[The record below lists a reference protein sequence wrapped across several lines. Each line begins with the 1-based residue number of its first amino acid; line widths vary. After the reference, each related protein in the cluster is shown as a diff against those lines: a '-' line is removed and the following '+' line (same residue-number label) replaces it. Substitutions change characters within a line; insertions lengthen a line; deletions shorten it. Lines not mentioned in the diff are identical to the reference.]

1 MGKTTS
7 TWHTIRQASM
17 ISGLPETTLRYY
29 EQIGII
35 KPIARDPSSG
45 HRMYSDDDLQSLI
58 TISCLSA
65 TGMPLS
71 AMREYLAN
79 VVDGQEGARRQ
90 IELLDKQALRLAAK
104 AESIRMQQAYVSFKT
119 LYWRAVA
126 EGHPDEAERLLAE
139 NRDIVDAVKRQQHES
154 TDV

>member
-1 MGKTTS
+1 MGNTAS

-35 KPIARDPSSG
+35 KPITRDPSSG

-65 TGMPLS
+65 TGMPLN

-79 VVDGQEGARRQ
+79 VVDGPEGARRQ
-90 IELLDKQALRLAAK
+90 VELLDEQALRLVAK

-119 LYWRAVA
+119 LYWRAIA
-126 EGHPDEAERLLAE
+126 EGRSDEAERLLAE
-139 NRDIVDAVKRQQHES
+139 NRDIVDAVKRQQHEPS
-154 TDV
+154 GV